1 MNTVQAY
8 HQPMFEALSIAIYM
22 QQFRQDLWDTQIV

>member
-1 MNTVQAY
+1 MILIGFVNTGQAD

-22 QQFRQDLWDTQIV
+22 Q